1 MKTVI
6 FSESA
11 KRDLEFLLAYL
22 EEKWSVRVKYA
33 FVDELDLALQ
43 AMSEFP
49 ASFPSSVLKRD
60 IRKCVV
66 SKQTTLYYRTKKN
79 EIEVIA
85 IFDSRRD
92 PKELKI

>member
-1 MKTVI
+1 MKTVS

-11 KRDLEFLLAYL
+11 KQDLEFLLSYL
-22 EEKWSVRVKYA
+22 EETWSVRVKYA
-33 FVDELDLALQ
+33 FIDELDLALQ
-43 AMSEFP
+43 TMAAFP
-49 ASFPSSVLKRD
+49 DSFPSSAFKRGV
-60 IRKCVV
+60 RKCVV

-92 PKELKI
+92 PGELKI